1 MMRKQ
6 PMLRNLLESAKE
18 QTPQICCLF
27 GKIGVLADVSTSMRS
42 AGGKC

>member
-6 PMLRNLLESAKE
+6 PVLPYLLESAKQ

-27 GKIGVLADVSTSMRS
+27 GKIGVLAHVSTSVRS